1 MEWTDWVDWKPETK
15 TDIKIKIEN
24 DGYTFPHY
32 DKKNN
37 GVKYVISTMDIKQD
51 CLRLGVPFEDV
62 YPLQT
67 TLFNRRK
74 NMASK
79 INVTERIAI
88 IIEKQKIEV
97 VTTLNYDMSISFDNK
112 DTAPTL
118 DDNGDLFEPVYKC
131 KVKAIP
137 KNDVFFT
144 SLTRVKSNI
153 KTLQEVKKSFEFV
166 NENRENLFE
175 MAGFKG
181 VLE

>member
-15 TDIKIKIEN
+15 TDIKTKIEN

-37 GVKYVISTMDIKQD
+37 GVKYVISTLDIKRD

-79 INVTERIAI
+79 INATERIAI
-88 IIEKQKIEV
+88 IIEKQK
-97 VTTLNYDMSISFDNK
+97 
-112 DTAPTL
+112 
-118 DDNGDLFEPVYKC
+118 
-131 KVKAIP
+131 
-137 KNDVFFT
+137 
-144 SLTRVKSNI
+144 
-153 KTLQEVKKSFEFV
+153 
-166 NENRENLFE
+166 
-175 MAGFKG
+175 
-181 VLE
+181 